1 MAKFTKELAKL
12 FRKITN
18 SEIDAEGNA
27 HVVLFPA
34 DSLLINN
41 ARIALASLEAEAV
54 AYMHHSGQ
62 VVTREECCDDKIFAI
77 CCKVETPLY
86 AAPQL
91 PQPAVPD
98 MAAVGEMPFLGTQEN
113 AFVSGWNACR
123 AAMLQAGNHA
133 EQHLDMVDHS
143 GDSNEKADCR
153 LPFAHWLSQQNE
165 PIDVD
170 CGCVSTEA
178 FYHWLRVAY
187 EAGKSPVTPD
197 GWQLVPKEP
206 TEAMNKAGWAAM
218 NEHDAINPTYRA
230 MLAAAPQQEVK
241 SALEHGMQRYA
252 GAMQKLSEGDK

>member
-1 MAKFTKELAKL
+1 MAKLTKELAKL

-86 AAPQL
+86 AAQQL
-91 PQPAVPD
+91 PQPAVLSVPD
-98 MAAVGEMPFLGTQEN
+98 EIPKLKDGSGFKYVKDGVRYSVNYAN
-113 AFVSGWNACR
+113 GWNKCR
-123 AAMLQAGNHA
+123 TAMLQAGN
-133 EQHLDMVDHS
+133 
-143 GDSNEKADCR
+143 
-153 LPFAHWLSQQNE
+153 
-165 PIDVD
+165 
-170 CGCVSTEA
+170 
-178 FYHWLRVAY
+178 
-187 EAGKSPVTPD
+187 SPVIQD

-230 MLAAAPQQEVK
+230 MLAAAPQQDVRL
-241 SALEHGMQRYA
+241 ALEIGMSRYA
-252 GAMQKLSEGDK
+252 GAMQKLVDSGD